1 MRKITFILILG
12 FVFGQTPDNYE
23 DLQTLFKDWR
33 AFESPPLLNGAPDYT
48 KRQFK
53 KRQRPFKALQKRL
66 AKIDTTGWPVSMQVD
81 WQIVEAE
88 MNGYDFNRRV
98 QIGRAHV

>member
-33 AFESPPLLNGAPDYT
+33 SFESP
-48 KRQFK
+48 
-53 KRQRPFKALQKRL
+53 
-66 AKIDTTGWPVSMQVD
+66 
-81 WQIVEAE
+81 
-88 MNGYDFNRRV
+88 
-98 QIGRAHV
+98 